1 MSDENTTATCPY
13 VLRAALPG
21 GGIICLLSALTL
33 VALIVL
39 GPAQFAYASFFE
51 TQITAHDAAAGD
63 QFGFAVSVGGDTVIV
78 GAPFDD
84 DAGSASGGAYVFQ
97 RDAGGVDSW
106 GELKRLAAGDAPAGD
121 VFG

>member
-1 MSDENTTATCPY
+1 MSDEDFTATCPY
-13 VLRAALPG
+13 ALRAAPPG
-21 GGIICLLSALTL
+21 GGIIICLLSALTL

-39 GPAQFAYASFFE
+39 GPAQSAFATSFFE

-97 RDAGGVDSW
+97 RDSS
-106 GELKRLAAGDAPAGD
+106 PP
-121 VFG
+121 